1 MGDGLWDLVSRCWA
15 QTPEDRPSAADIFKL
30 LQIIDL
36 SPSGEIHPDVI
47 ISRPGSPKFFANR
60 RLAAER
66 EAAEAAGDQNTQEF
80 PTGHFEDV
88 QTPLIEVSV
97 TNVIPS
103 IVLSSF
109 LSFTRMELILTL
121 ILVACAYNLACA
133 LV

>member
-1 MGDGLWDLVSRCWA
+1 MGDGLWDLVSRCWT
-15 QTPEDRPSAADIFKL
+15 QSPEDRPSASEAFKL
-30 LQIIDL
+30 LQVVDF
-36 SPSGEIHPDVI
+36 SPSGEIHPDVM
-47 ISRPGSPKFFANR
+47 ISMPDSPKFFANR

-66 EAAEAAGDQNTQEF
+66 EAAEEADDQNTQEF
-80 PTGHFEDV
+80 PPGHFEDV